1 MTRFDR
7 VKHLSARF
15 FASVR
20 ARELDDADIAWV
32 RLVLT
37 PEELAVW
44 NTLGRADRAESV
56 AVARAFT
63 RERGADAESEYIAA
77 ALLHDVG
84 KTDAHLGA
92 IGRSGATVIAG
103 VVSHGRARGFPN
115 RIGRYVAHDDLG
127 AARLEA
133 AGARRESVA
142 WARVHH
148 RPQRWGETA
157 IPADICAA
165 LARADGEKV
174 NSVT

>member
-1 MTRFDR
+1 MTRVDR
-7 VKHLSARF
+7 VKHLSTRF
-15 FASVR
+15 FGSVR
-20 ARELDDADIAWV
+20 ARELDDADVAWV
-32 RLVLT
+32 GLVLT
-37 PEELAVW
+37 PGELGVW

-63 RERGADAESEYIAA
+63 RDHGPGVEPEYVAA

-92 IGRSGATVIAG
+92 IGRAGATVIAG
-103 VVSHGRARGFPN
+103 MVSHGRARGYPN
-115 RIGRYVAHDDLG
+115 RIGRYIAHDDLG

-133 AGARRESVA
+133 AGARSESVA

-148 RPQRWGETA
+148 RPQRWSETG
-157 IPADICAA
+157 IPADICVA

-174 NSVT
+174 NSGT

>member
-1 MTRFDR
+1 MSRLDR
-7 VKHLSARF
+7 VKHLSTRF

-20 ARELDDADIAWV
+20 ARELDDADVAWV
-32 RLVLT
+32 GLVLT
-37 PEELAVW
+37 PEERTVW

-56 AVARAFT
+56 AVARAFV
-63 RERGADAESEYIAA
+63 RDRGAEVEPAYVAA

-92 IGRSGATVIAG
+92 IGRSAATVIAG
-103 VVSHGRARGFPN
+103 VASHGRARGYPN
-115 RIGRYVAHDDLG
+115 RIGRYIAHDDVG

-133 AGARRESVA
+133 AGARPEPVT

-148 RPQRWGETA
+148 RPDRWPETG

>member
-1 MTRFDR
+1 MNRLDR

-15 FASVR
+15 FASIR
-20 ARELDDADIAWV
+20 AREPDAADVAWV
-32 RLVLT
+32 RLALT
-37 PEELAVW
+37 PAEFAVW
-44 NTLGRADRAESV
+44 QTLGRADRAESV
-56 AVARAFT
+56 AVGRAFA
-63 RERGADAESEYIAA
+63 RDRGSNVAPVYLAA

-84 KTDAHLGA
+84 KTEAHLGA
-92 IGRSGATVIAG
+92 IGRSGATVIGG
-103 VVSHGRARGFPN
+103 VVSHGRARGYPN
-115 RIGRYVAHDDLG
+115 RIGRYIAHDDLG

-133 AGARRESVA
+133 AGARPEPVA

-148 RPQRWGETA
+148 RPERWAETG